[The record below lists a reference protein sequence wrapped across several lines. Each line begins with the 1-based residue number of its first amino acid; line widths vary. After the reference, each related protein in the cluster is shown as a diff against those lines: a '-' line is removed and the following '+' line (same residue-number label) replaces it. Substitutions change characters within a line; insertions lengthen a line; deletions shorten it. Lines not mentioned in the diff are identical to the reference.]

1 MSPRKILTLVFL
13 AALLGIGYQSMNA
26 APVLSDQSYS
36 YHGGTKWHTNFSDAQ
51 TVAKEEDKPI
61 LVYFWTTWC
70 TYCED
75 YNQNVYSDPAVRD
88 HLDDFV
94 LVAVNLDND
103 SPQASR
109 LKQRYDAT
117 YPPQHVAITPQ
128 GDRLVKINGYAKKEA
143 FIDYLER
150 AQRRAEQ

>member
-1 MSPRKILTLVFL
+1 
-13 AALLGIGYQSMNA
+13 MNA

-36 YHGGTKWHTNFSDAQ
+36 YHGETKWHTNFSSARA
-51 TVAKEEDKPI
+51 VAVNQDKPI

-75 YNQNVYSDPAVRD
+75 YNQNVYSDPAVRA

-94 LVAVNLDND
+94 LVAVNLDNN
-103 SPQASR
+103 SPEASR
-109 LKQRYDAT
+109 LKQQYGAT
-117 YPPQHVAITPQ
+117 YPPQHVAITQQ
-128 GDRLVKINGYAKKEA
+128 GQQLAKINGYAKKKA

-150 AQRRAEQ
+150 AQRRANQ